1 MSNASARKKDRNP
14 GVPPASSET
23 GPLSGWIDEQMRSI
37 PFKTKGVTAKKTGL
51 GGLDLAIPLVHKG
64 FTRRLRPILKLSD
77 VKRIELD
84 ALGAHLYDLCDG
96 TRSVE
101 QIMELYQEQW
111 NLTFFESRALILS
124 YLRLLSRRNLILFLK
139 PGDEAKGAPSPAP
152 AERSRR

>member
-1 MSNASARKKDRNP
+1 MSNAPARKKDRNA
-14 GVPPASSET
+14 GAPPPPPDAR
-23 GPLSGWIDEQMRSI
+23 PLSDWIDEQMRSI
-37 PFKTKGVTAKKTGL
+37 PLKTKGVTAKKTGL
-51 GGLDLAIPLVHKG
+51 GGLDLAIPLVHRG
-64 FTRRLRPILKLSD
+64 IASRLRPILKLSD

-101 QIMELYQEQW
+101 QIVELYQREW
-111 NLTFFESRALILS
+111 KLTFFESRALILS

-139 PGDEAKGAPSPAP
+139 PEDEAKGAPSRGR